1 MNKKL
6 LGTGL
11 VLVAIGVALTKRR
24 DCNRVCKSIARYLA
38 SAGGSWLVKAF
49 IG

>member
-11 VLVAIGVALTKRR
+11 VLVAIGVALVKRR
-24 DCNRVCKSIARYLA
+24 DCNRFCKVVASRIA
-38 SAGGSWLVKAF
+38 SAGGSRVVKAF
-49 IG
+49 LA

>member
-11 VLVAIGVALTKRR
+11 VLVAIGVALVRRR
-24 DCNRVCKSIARYLA
+24 DCNRFCKAIATRLT
-38 SAGGSWLVKAF
+38 SAGGSRVAKAL
-49 IG
+49 IA

>member
-11 VLVAIGVALTKRR
+11 VLVLVGVALAKRS
-24 DCNRVCKSIARYLA
+24 DCNRFCQSIARRIA
-38 SAGGSWLVKAF
+38 SAGGSRFVKAF
-49 IG
+49 IA